1 MSKAG
6 RAVAMV
12 FVKWFFIPVGMGAL
26 GYFIIGPRI
35 GSVPVLESSAEKL
48 QKAVQDVAI
57 STPVA
62 EKPAGEAGEVSGEG
76 DGKFGGVKIN
86 VDVKESDGKSKTR
99 GSDGWD

>member
-6 RAVAMV
+6 RAVALV

-35 GSVPVLESSAEKL
+35 GAVPVLESGAEKL
-48 QKAVQDVAI
+48 QRVVEKAALA
-57 STPVA
+57 TPTKEIPA
-62 EKPAGEAGEVSGEG
+62 EETVSEN

-86 VDVKESDGKSKTR
+86 VDVKESNGSSNSS